1 MLIVSIYY
9 HVTNIVL
16 TLGGYLQ
23 GLGMVDG
30 WLVTKRKEDDEF
42 EFEDDDVPD
51 DIPMSKNMRSAK
63 SSKRKKNEDG
73 DEDVY
78 DTDDYVP
85 ENEDGDAVDED
96 GDAVDEDG
104 EAEGEEEEVQLTS
117 SGSMDLT
124 SD

>member
-1 MLIVSIYY
+1 MLIVGIYY

-30 WLVTKRKEDDEF
+30 WLVTKRKEDYEF

-63 SSKRKKNEDG
+63 ASKRKKNEDG

-85 ENEDGDAVDED
+85 ENEDGDAI
-96 GDAVDEDG
+96 DEDG
-104 EAEGEEEEVQLTS
+104 EAEGVEEEVQLTS

-124 SD
+124 FD

>member
-1 MLIVSIYY
+1 MLIVGIYY
-9 HVTNIVL
+9 HETNIVL

-42 EFEDDDVPD
+42 EFDDDDGPVD
-51 DIPMSKNMRSAK
+51 RPMSKDTRSALA
-63 SSKRKKNEDG
+63 SKRKKNEDD

-104 EAEGEEEEVQLTS
+104 EAEGVEEEEQLTS

-124 SD
+124 FD